1 MSVEALRTYIAGMLA
16 APPASYSPKAVVTAQ
31 TPPRYQGYQYYYM
44 AEHIN
49 GRLIVATS
57 S

>member
-1 MSVEALRTYIAGMLA
+1 MSVEALRTYIAGMLL
-16 APPASYSPKAVVTAQ
+16 APPAGYSPKTVVTAW
-31 TPPRYQGYQYYYM
+31 TPLRYQGNQYCYM

-57 S
+57 P